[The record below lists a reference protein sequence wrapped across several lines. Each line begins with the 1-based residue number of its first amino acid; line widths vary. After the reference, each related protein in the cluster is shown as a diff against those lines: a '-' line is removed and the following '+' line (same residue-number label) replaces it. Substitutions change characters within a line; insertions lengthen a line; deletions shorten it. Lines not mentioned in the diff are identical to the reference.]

1 MSSPYDH
8 AVAQLDKAAKLLRSD
23 YLQNQDRFDQAI
35 EKLKKPM
42 HLHHSEVTMKLDSGK
57 TQSVAV
63 YRSQHNNAL
72 GPYKGGIRFH
82 PNVSQEEV
90 IALSMWMTWKCAV
103 VGIPYGGGKGGIQ
116 INAKQ
121 LSLTELE
128 QLSRLYVRF
137 LADKI
142 GPWQDVPA
150 PDVNTSPQIMGWM
163 VDEWQ
168 QLHADQPNVNPQAT
182 FTGKPIELGGSEGRT
197 EATGLGGV
205 MVLEELV
212 KELGWKRKKDVTIA
226 VQGFG
231 NVGYWFAHHADRLGY
246 KVVAVSDS
254 QGGVFVPTG
263 LYPLKTL
270 ECKTKSGAIQKCM
283 CDRQACQSKHG
294 RIISNQELLELDVDI
309 LVPAALEDVIT
320 DDNAPRIKA
329 KVVLEMAN
337 GPVTPEGEAILQKN
351 KVLVVPDVLANA
363 GGVTTSYLEWVQN
376 LQGVHWTK
384 DEVLAKLQPVMQQ
397 AFTAVWQMYQQK
409 HCSMREAAYVIA
421 LKRVVDAL
429 LLRGQV

>member
-8 AVAQLDKAAKLLRSD
+8 AIAQLEKAAKLLRAD
-23 YLQNQDRFDQAI
+23 YERDQDRFDQAI
-35 EKLKKPM
+35 EKLKKPQQ
-42 HLHHSEVTMKLDSGK
+42 LHQGEVEIKLDTGTS
-57 TQSVAV
+57 QQVAV

-90 IALSMWMTWKCAV
+90 MALSMWMTWKCAV
-103 VGIPYGGGKGGIQ
+103 VGIPYGGAKGGIQ
-116 INAKQ
+116 VDAKK
-121 LSLTELE
+121 LSLQELE
-128 QLSRLYVRF
+128 QLSRSYVQF

-142 GPWQDVPA
+142 GPWKDIPA

-168 QLHADQPNVNPQAT
+168 QLHTGQAMVNPQAA

-205 MVLEELV
+205 LVLEELA

-231 NVGYWFAHHADRLGY
+231 NVGYWFAHHADRMGY

-254 QGGVFVPTG
+254 KGGVFVPSG
-263 LYPLKTL
+263 LYPIKTL
-270 ECKTKSGAIQKCM
+270 ECKMKSGEIQKCM
-283 CDRQACQSKHG
+283 CDRQACRSEHG
-294 RIISNQELLELDVDI
+294 RIITNQELLELDVDV

-320 DDNAPRIKA
+320 PTNAPQIKA
-329 KVVLEMAN
+329 KVILELAN
-337 GPVTPEGEAILQKN
+337 GPVSPEADQILQQQ
-351 KVLVVPDVLANA
+351 KVLAVPDVLANA

-384 DEVLAKLQPVMQQ
+384 DEVLAKLQPIMQQ
-397 AFTAVWQMYQQK
+397 AFAAVWRMYQHKQ
-409 HCSMREAAYVIA
+409 CSMREAAYVIA